1 MAGGLGCCVWRF
13 DRLCIGVV
21 FTLDWSLR
29 LVCVIHEATKR
40 KERKS
45 IFTAP
50 NPPAGPPANLAV
62 CVYSM
67 PEENLASHL
76 DKSSSVPSW
85 HVSVP
90 RFSDYWSTC
99 CAILLRMNDYAP
111 QMIVKTPSP
120 WHVIAT
126 QTSTARTPGVN
137 CKQMIHRRVC

>member
-50 NPPAGPPANLAV
+50 NPPAGPPANLAG
-62 CVYSM
+62 C
-67 PEENLASHL
+67 LFDARR
-76 DKSSSVPSW
+76 KSGVTS
-85 HVSVP
+85 
-90 RFSDYWSTC
+90 RQ
-99 CAILLRMNDYAP
+99 ILLGTFLARQRATLLRLLVNLLCHFVTYERLCASNDRKNALA
-111 QMIVKTPSP
+111 M
-120 WHVIAT
+120 
-126 QTSTARTPGVN
+126 ARN
-137 CKQMIHRRVC
+137 RNADFYRADSWC